1 MECGQYNTLWHTIHM
16 FPEESAQAA
25 LDAGVKRIMAVHW
38 AGFALAHH
46 HWIEPTRRF
55 TEEARKQT
63 CSIPHLK

>member
-1 MECGQYNTLWHTIHM
+1 M